1 MYGIY
6 AGGYAALLPTTMT
19 EIYGVKNYH
28 SVNGIIYFLR
38 GLGSVL
44 GAPVA
49 GVILKS
55 DAGKSGAGSYRDVII
70 YDGVLLV
77 CSSLCIGYVRWLD
90 AREKGVWLWKA

>member
-6 AGGYAALLPTTMT
+6 AGGYAALLPTTMA
-19 EIYGVKNYH
+19 EIYGVANYH

-44 GAPVA
+44 GAPIA
-49 GVILKS
+49 GVILKG
-55 DAGKSGAGSYRDVII
+55 DARKSGAGSYHDVII
-70 YDGVLLV
+70 YDGLLLV

-90 AREKGVWLWKA
+90 AREKGVWVWKA